1 MSFEEYTIRI
11 LPTGEII
18 VEGEAVDMRT
28 IKDLAEYL
36 RETLGPI
43 RVEQEVGDDAGGRV
57 QLYLEDFAGREVE
70 QEEEKERMRLRND

>member
-18 VEGEAVDMRT
+18 VEGEAVDMRV

-57 QLYLEDFAGREVE
+57 QLFLDEFAGREAE
-70 QEEEKERMRLRND
+70 QDVEKERLKLRND